1 MKISIGRLS
10 TNSAGR
16 VRVLAVVCLLFCTL
30 AAQAQWRLLGPE
42 GGDAR
47 SLAYDPKNPDRIL
60 LGTSA
65 GQLFESVNG
74 GRTWKSFAHFGDG
87 DDYVLDSIA
96 FDPSDPKTVYVA
108 AWSVEGN
115 GGDIFRSRDGGKT
128 WQALPGM
135 HGKSVRAFAVAQS
148 DPRILTAAALHGI
161 YRSYDEGNTWN
172 RISPADHPGL
182 KNFESL
188 AVDPKD
194 PSIIYAG
201 TWHLPWKT
209 SDGGQT
215 WHNIKN
221 GIIDDSDVFSII
233 IDHSNRQT
241 IYASACSGIYKS
253 ESSGELF
260 HKIQGIPGTARR
272 TRVLQQNPTDPNVIY
287 AGTTEGLFKTSDGGK
302 TWKRITPT
310 DYILNDVLIDPRNP
324 MRLLIATDRAGVFAS
339 DDAGATFY
347 PSNTGFSHRQITA
360 VIRDVRD
367 PKTLYASVVNDK
379 EFGGVF
385 VSHSEGARWEQLS
398 DGLDGRDV
406 YDLAQSSNGTLLAG
420 TNQGVYRLMP
430 DAREWRPTNVVLHEK
445 TFPTPKPRRI
455 RGKLVYPKP
464 RPSIWLKSALTAK
477 VNSMDASGTKWFA
490 ATSSGLYSSLDAGN
504 SWTGGEIEGER
515 NFVDVTQTGSVVLA
529 VTPAHLFVSLDD
541 GVNWTV
547 KGVPQY
553 VTRINS
559 VTIAGD
565 TWWLATREGAL
576 RSLDGGQTWEHVL
589 EGLPAR
595 NLIAIGKTRD
605 GLLLAT
611 AEDQNSVFISR
622 DHGAT
627 WTPSAGSNYSLRQ
640 ALEFGGHLVAVTA
653 FNGLAVTD
661 SDIVAKIPEKTAAR
675 SGSE

>member
-1 MKISIGRLS
+1 MKISIGMLS
-10 TNSAGR
+10 TRSAR
-16 VRVLAVVCLLFCTL
+16 QIRVLVVVCLLFCAL
-30 AAQAQWRLLGPE
+30 AMQAQWRLLGPE

-65 GQLFESVNG
+65 GQLFESMNG
-74 GRTWKSFAHFGDG
+74 GRSWNSFAHFGDG
-87 DDYVLDSIA
+87 DDYVLDNIA
-96 FDPSDPKTVYVA
+96 FDPSDTKTIYVA
-108 AWSVEGN
+108 AWSVESN

-135 HGKSVRAFAVAQS
+135 HGRSVRAFAIAQS

-161 YRSYDEGNTWN
+161 YRSFDEGDTWK
-172 RISPADHPGL
+172 RISPENDPGL

-194 PSIIYAG
+194 PDIIYAG

-215 WHNIKN
+215 WHNIKT

-253 ESSGELF
+253 ETSGELF

-272 TRVLQQNPTDPNVIY
+272 TRVLQQNPVDPNVVY
-287 AGTTEGLFKTSDGGK
+287 AGTTEGLFKTTDGGK

-385 VSHSEGARWEQLS
+385 VSHSAGKQWEQWS
-398 DGLDGRDV
+398 TGLDGSDV
-406 YDLAQSSNGTLLAG
+406 YDLAQASNGTLLAG
-420 TNQGVYRLMP
+420 TNQGIYRLMP
-430 DAREWRPTNVVLHEK
+430 DGREWQPANVVLHEK
-445 TFPTPKPRRI
+445 TFPPPKPRRI

-464 RPSIWLKSALTAK
+464 KSPMWLASELTAK
-477 VNSMDASGTKWFA
+477 VNSLSTGDAKWFA

-515 NFVDVTQTGSVVLA
+515 NFVDVTRKGKTVLA
-529 VTPAHLFVSLDD
+529 VTSAHLFVSTDD
-541 GVNWTV
+541 GATWTL
-547 KGVPQY
+547 KSIPPY

-559 VTIAGD
+559 ATIAGR

-576 RSLDGGQTWEHVL
+576 RSTDGGQSWEHVL

-595 NLIAIGKTRD
+595 NLITIDRAQN
-605 GLLLAT
+605 GLMLAT
-611 AEDQNSVFISR
+611 AEDQVSVFISR
-622 DHGAT
+622 DQGAT
-627 WTPSAGSNYSLRQ
+627 WTPSAGSNYSLRR
-640 ALEFGGHLVAVTA
+640 AMEFDGHLVAATA
-653 FNGLAVTD
+653 FNGLAVND
-661 SDIVAKIPEKTAAR
+661 SDVVAALPEKTA
-675 SGSE
+675 GLNGNE